1 MRRIRNAIVLI
12 GLIGAAGWFAYSHLL
27 SEEAKKG
34 MKDAAQEAK
43 SAYQRISEIVR
54 DAQGSYVKEDL
65 PNRRQ
70 TEAQWAKLGY

>member
-70 TEAQWAKLGY
+70 TEAQWAKLRY

>member
-1 MRRIRNAIVLI
+1 MRRIGNAIVLI
-12 GLIGAAGWFAYSHLL
+12 GLVGAAGWFAYSHLL

-43 SAYQRISEIVR
+43 SAYQRISEIVS

>member
-1 MRRIRNAIVLI
+1 
-12 GLIGAAGWFAYSHLL
+12 
-27 SEEAKKG
+27 

-43 SAYQRISEIVR
+43 SEYQRISEIVS

-70 TEAQWAKLGY
+70 TEAQWTKLGY